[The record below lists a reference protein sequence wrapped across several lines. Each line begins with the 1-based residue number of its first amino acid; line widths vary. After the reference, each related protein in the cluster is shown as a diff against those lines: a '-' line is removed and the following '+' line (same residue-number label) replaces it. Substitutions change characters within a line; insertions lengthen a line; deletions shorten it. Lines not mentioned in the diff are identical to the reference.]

1 MDLDRTWII
10 GSADEVAFERY
21 PYDRP
26 FTMAYVQLGSAFCSA
41 SNSETDFSSTTS
53 DMGDAS
59 PPWQCVYICVL
70 SKWHGRAIFSF
81 GWPRASFGRPL
92 AVGRWLAVISCSIYI
107 YIYIYE
113 VVWHCT
119 VLIDVEHLHL
129 TCTMYH
135 SLTVNTML
143 GIGVGRS

>member
-1 MDLDRTWII
+1 MVPTTVLTPSNSGSCNYWSVSPLHYVKCGPRTWII
-10 GSADEVAFERY
+10 GSADEVAFKRY

-26 FTMAYVQLGSAFCSA
+26 FTVAYVQLGSAFCSA

-81 GWPRASFGRPL
+81 GWPRVSFGRPL
-92 AVGRWLAVISCSIYI
+92 ADGRPLFHALLC
-107 YIYIYE
+107 
-113 VVWHCT
+113 
-119 VLIDVEHLHL
+119 
-129 TCTMYH
+129 YH
-135 SLTVNTML
+135 A
-143 GIGVGRS
+143 